1 VYYRASVHYPFFSV
15 NMTFLFAASTHFR
28 DKT

>member
-1 VYYRASVHYPFFSV
+1 MLLCIILFFGQYAQW
-15 NMTFLFAASTHFR
+15 TFLFAASTHFR